1 MIIESIIRRAAGT
14 KVKLG
19 DDIYYFFTHMKGSAS
34 HVCEVTD
41 EDHIQTFLSIKEG
54 YRIFKQ
60 PKPAVEPTKAEANPA
75 PAKPEA
81 LVDDK
86 PSAEKADPEAKKPAK
101 GK

>member
-1 MIIESIIRRAAGT
+1 MIIESIIKRAAGT
-14 KVKLG
+14 KVQLG
-19 DDIYYFFTHMKGSAS
+19 DDLYHFFTHMKGSAS

-60 PKPAVEPTKAEANPA
+60 PKPAKVAEPAQDAPTPSVTVSIEGAGGSGGVVE
-75 PAKPEA
+75 
-81 LVDDK
+81 
-86 PSAEKADPEAKKPAK
+86 SKKPGK